1 MARTI
6 ATTEGETE
14 AVAVAAMAETV
25 AEVAAM
31 AAVAA
36 AVMKTVPLGMSAA
49 DKVTMGR
56 GKTVATVARGRVRVA
71 ILVLQKRRK

>member
-14 AVAVAAMAETV
+14 VAVAVVAMAETV
-25 AEVAAM
+25 AEVAA
-31 AAVAA
+31 AA
-36 AVMKTVPLGMSAA
+36 AVTKTVPLGMSAA
-49 DKVTMGR
+49 DKVTMAR
-56 GKTVATVARGRVRVA
+56 GKTVETVARGRVRVA

>member
-14 AVAVAAMAETV
+14 VAVAMAETV
-25 AEVAAM
+25 AEVAA
-31 AAVAA
+31 AA
-36 AVMKTVPLGMSAA
+36 AVTKTVPLGMSAA
-49 DKVTMGR
+49 DKVTMAR
-56 GKTVATVARGRVRVA
+56 GKTVETVARGRVRVA